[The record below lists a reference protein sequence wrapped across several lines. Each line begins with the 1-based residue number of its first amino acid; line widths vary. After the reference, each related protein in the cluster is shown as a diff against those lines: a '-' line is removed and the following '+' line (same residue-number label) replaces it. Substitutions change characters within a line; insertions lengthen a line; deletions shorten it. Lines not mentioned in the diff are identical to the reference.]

1 MGMGRLIWTIRRLFF
16 YGVIALI
23 VCMLVFNISPQNIIT
38 NAFAKNGEFN
48 LFYAYMIWSI
58 PGLIIMVIISLIYA
72 KSYGEK
78 SLFVPFLR
86 FLYEDITSPI
96 YGLIQPI
103 GGFIAKSQGREV
115 DWGGVIWDFIWTL
128 LCGGFILW
136 GFLTQIV

>member
-1 MGMGRLIWTIRRLFF
+1 MGRLIWTIRRLFF

-86 FLYEDITSPI
+86 IL
-96 YGLIQPI
+96 
-103 GGFIAKSQGREV
+103 R
-115 DWGGVIWDFIWTL
+115 IW
-128 LCGGFILW
+128 
-136 GFLTQIV
+136 